1 MEEAKVLRF
10 FICSFFFFKCL
21 SGEVVR
27 FASFNVQ
34 NYLSCD
40 RIVNGEWR
48 PNYPKPEIEKKSLR
62 SVIRSVNPD
71 ILALQEMGEYAHFL
85 ELWNDL
91 NNTGGPYFSYGEWK
105 PNREEDEI
113 RRLSVLSKYKP
124 KKVKNFIDMPFNYFG
139 NIQHSGRGL
148 QELLFEINNQPIVVF
163 NLHLKSMWTERE
175 DDPQANIRREKEAR
189 CFRDLIRKRWN
200 SGNGVNYLILG
211 DFNDH
216 KNSAPLKRFMT
227 VNDTILSIQ
236 IPCIDSRGHFWTH
249 YFKKQ
254 DSYSRFDY
262 ILASP
267 KMFEKYIRNSAWI
280 MDEDNAGI
288 ASDHRLIYADFKL

>member
-1 MEEAKVLRF
+1 M
-10 FICSFFFFKCL
+10 
-21 SGEVVR
+21 
-27 FASFNVQ
+27 
-34 NYLSCD
+34 
-40 RIVNGEWR
+40 VNGDQTI
-48 PNYPKPEIEKKSLR
+48 PNQKLKKKSLR

-124 KKVKNFIDMPFNYFG
+124 KEVKNFIDIPFNYFG
-139 NIQHSGRGL
+139 NIEHSGRGL

-189 CFRDLIRKRWN
+189 CFREI
-200 SGNGVNYLILG
+200 
-211 DFNDH
+211 
-216 KNSAPLKRFMT
+216 
-227 VNDTILSIQ
+227 
-236 IPCIDSRGHFWTH
+236 
-249 YFKKQ
+249 
-254 DSYSRFDY
+254 
-262 ILASP
+262 
-267 KMFEKYIRNSAWI
+267 
-280 MDEDNAGI
+280 
-288 ASDHRLIYADFKL
+288 